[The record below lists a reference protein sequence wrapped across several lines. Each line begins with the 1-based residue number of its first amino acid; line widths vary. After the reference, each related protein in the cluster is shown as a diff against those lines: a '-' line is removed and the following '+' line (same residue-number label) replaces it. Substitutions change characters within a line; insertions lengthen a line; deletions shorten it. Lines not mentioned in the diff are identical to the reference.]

1 MIVALHGFTGRP
13 ESWDRTQVLAHARFS
28 TPALLGHGAPAPGVT
43 DFDGEVDRLAL
54 GFRGA
59 SDLLGYSLGARL
71 ALGIAVRHP
80 HLVRSLTLVGVN
92 PGLED
97 EPSAQARRE
106 ADELLARSVE
116 RDGIAAFVER
126 WERLPLFATQRAL
139 PERLRADRREKR
151 LAHDP
156 AGLARAL
163 RVLGLGVM
171 PSRWEAL
178 SHLPMPVTLV
188 VGGEDSKFQGLAQRF
203 RDRRPATRVEV
214 VPGVGHDVTLEAP
227 EVVARILRTGDASR
241 EARP

>member
-13 ESWDRTQVLAHARFS
+13 ESWDCTQVLAGARFA
-28 TPALLGHGAPAPGVT
+28 TPTILGHGAEAPGVT

-59 SDLLGYSLGARL
+59 SDVLGYSLGARL
-71 ALGIAVRHP
+71 ALGIAVRRP
-80 HLVRSLTLVGVN
+80 ELVRSLTLVGVN

-116 RDGIAAFVER
+116 RDGLAPFVDR
-126 WERLPLFATQRAL
+126 WERLPLFATQRSL
-139 PERLRADRREKR
+139 PEDVRADRREKR

-156 AGLARAL
+156 KGLARAL

-171 PSRWEAL
+171 PSRWESL
-178 SHLPMPVTLV
+178 SLLQMPITLV
-188 VGGEDSKFQGLAQRF
+188 VGGEDTKFRGIAQRF
-203 RDRRPATRVEV
+203 RDRRPSTRVEV

-227 EVVARILRTGDASR
+227 EVLARILGGDGASR
-241 EARP
+241 GASA